1 MADVALLGAPGKPV
15 LTAEALRDFAR
26 RRREG
31 VPLVAARLA
40 ALEIFLAA
48 GLPDRV
54 RHLWRYT
61 DPARLLPASPL
72 VVASAADPAPT
83 REPLRDGE
91 EAVVWLAGGAPLLS
105 AAAADAGIQVA
116 PLAAA
121 GVELDRL
128 GTAVPAAHGLF
139 EALNAAAWSDGALV
153 RLPRRTL
160 LAQPLRVV
168 VPAASGTTL
177 PRLLIVAEAGA
188 EATVVEEHVGGGDD
202 ARVVGVSELFVA
214 PGARLRHVLL
224 QRWSAGTAGHLTTRA
239 RLERDADLLT
249 VVAVLGGAVAKLDLG
264 AILAGEGARSRMV
277 GVALGEGRQ
286 HHDLHTL
293 HRHTAGHTRSNLD
306 IKAVLTGRA
315 RSAYTGLIRIEEGAS
330 HSEAYQENRN
340 LLLSD
345 RCRADTI
352 PELEILTDEVS
363 CTHGATVS
371 PVDPEQLF
379 YLRSRGLDPAGAVRL
394 VVRGFLEPTLCQ
406 LPEPL
411 RGEVEALVTGR
422 LAGLGGA

>member
-1 MADVALLGAPGKPV
+1 LADVALLSAPGKPV
-15 LTAEALRDFAR
+15 LAAEALRDFAR
-26 RRREG
+26 RRGESA
-31 VPLVAARLA
+31 PLLAARLA
-40 ALEIFLAA
+40 ALEVYAA
-48 GLPDRV
+48 CASPDRV
-54 RHLWRYT
+54 RHLWRFT
-61 DPARLLPASPL
+61 DPALLWPASPL
-72 VVASAADPAPT
+72 VAAAAPDPAPT
-83 REPLRDGE
+83 RGRARDDD

-128 GTAVPAAHGLF
+128 GAAVPAAHGPF
-139 EALNAAAWSDGALV
+139 EALNAAAWCDGALV
-153 RLPRRTL
+153 RLPRRTI
-160 LAQPLRVV
+160 LARPLRVV
-168 VPAASGTTL
+168 VPAAAGTTL
-177 PRLLIVAEAGA
+177 PRLLIVAEAGV
-188 EATVVEEHVGGGDD
+188 EAMVIEEHVGGGDD

-224 QRWSAGTAGHLTTRA
+224 QRWAAGTAGHLTTRA
-239 RLERDADLLT
+239 ILERDADLLT
-249 VVAVLGGAVAKLDLG
+249 VVAALGGAVAKLDLG
-264 AILAGEGARSRMV
+264 AVLAGEGARSRMV
-277 GVALGEGRQ
+277 GVALGQGRQ
-286 HHDLHTL
+286 HHDIHTL
-293 HRHTAGHTRSNLD
+293 HRHAAGHTRSNLD
-306 IKAVLTGRA
+306 IKAVLSGRA
-315 RSAYTGLIRIEEGAS
+315 RSAYTGLIRIEAGAP

-363 CTHGATVS
+363 CSHGATVS

-379 YLRSRGLDPAGAVRL
+379 YLRSRGLAPAEAVRL

-411 RGEVEALVTGR
+411 RGDVEALVTDR
-422 LAGLGGA
+422 LAGLGG